1 MDGQHSLIPFVIFRL
16 WCLMLFYSWQQRL
29 VFSEIERGTNNWE
42 PAAGEVLHLVQSHV
56 SVKLHAAHRHQ
67 PEQQVLQRPG
77 QENNDTK
84 EEETDREGN
93 SRSSICQIIKWTFQV
108 GLKTTSI
115 RWRSWSSVWT
125 TSAACV
131 QSRASRS
138 RSISTWWTVWS
149 GSSGR
154 QRQWRAGTGSPCWPR
169 NTSSLNTSPVSLR
182 IPFRSEYKA
191 ALTNEF

>member
-1 MDGQHSLIPFVIFRL
+1 MLI
-16 WCLMLFYSWQQRL
+16 YSSWQQRL

-77 QENNDTK
+77 QENKDTK
-84 EEETDREGN
+84 KEETDHEGN
-93 SRSSICQIIKWTFQV
+93 SRSSISQIIKWTFQV

-115 RWRSWSSVWT
+115 RWRSWSSVWK

-131 QSRASRS
+131 RSRASRS
-138 RSISTWWTVWS
+138 LSGQSSKRVRRIVTIMRRRECQSQIWGCKGDIKGWW
-149 GSSGR
+149 
-154 QRQWRAGTGSPCWPR
+154 PE
-169 NTSSLNTSPVSLR
+169 N
-182 IPFRSEYKA
+182 IIK
-191 ALTNEF
+191 